1 MARIPQ
7 EQIDWIKQ
15 EVSLAGL
22 AERQGIELK
31 RHGADLIG
39 LCPFHDDKNPSLVIS
54 PEKNLW
60 HCLGACQTG
69 GSVIDWVM
77 KRDRVSFRHAVELL
91 RGEAPGV
98 VPVES
103 ARKPAAGKDQNLS
116 PLAADKDDQA
126 LLRQVIEH
134 YHETLMQSPEVLAYL
149 EQRGLNNPE
158 LIEQFRLGFANRT
171 LAYRLAG
178 KKSKAGREVRGQL
191 QKVGLL
197 RQSGHEHFNGSLI
210 IPVLDAEGNVLEVYG
225 RKITTGL
232 RKGTPLHLYL
242 PGPHRGVWNVEALA
256 EHDEIILCESLIDA
270 LSFWNAGY
278 QNVTASYGVEG
289 FTAEHLEAFKTHGIK
304 RVLIA
309 YDQDEAGERAAG
321 KLADKLLAGGLEA
334 YRIHFPKGM
343 DANEYALKV
352 QPAGKGLGVV
362 IRAAKWLGK
371 GEPPAPAES
380 TGMPASDDTLVINAQ
395 TGELLNAPQP
405 QPAQG
410 PSPPLAAGT
419 APTPQEP
426 PAPAASPVTPPS
438 APDLPIERNG
448 EEIRLTL
455 GDRQYRIRGLEKNLS
470 AAQMKINLLV
480 SRGEAFH
487 VDTLELYAARQRG
500 AFLKQAA
507 QELGL
512 AEDVLKR
519 DLGRILLK
527 LEQLQAEQIKA
538 AVEAKDEVVV
548 LSEEEQAEAL
558 ALLQSADL
566 IDRIQSDFER
576 CGLVGEQGNTLVG
589 YLACT
594 SRKLESPL
602 ALLIQSN
609 SAAGKSTLLNAVLAL
624 MPEEERVQYSALT
637 GQALYYLGESDL
649 KHKIL
654 AIAEEEGAGQ
664 AAYALKLLQSEGE
677 LSIAS
682 TGKDPATGRLQTE
695 EYRVEGPVML
705 ALTTTAVEIDAE
717 LLNRCLVLGVDEA
730 REQTRAIHQK
740 QRRRR
745 TLEGLKAKRTEQQ
758 VLTLHRNAQRL
769 LRPLVVIN
777 PWAESLGFLDHQ
789 TRTRRDHEKYLT
801 LIDAVALLHQYQ
813 RTVKTLELAGETVD
827 YIEVSPEDIRLA
839 NRLAHQ
845 VLGRTLDE
853 LPPQTRSLLNRIHEW
868 TETQC
873 RERQILQG
881 DFRFSRRQ
889 LREAFGGGDTQLKI
903 HLGRLVELE
912 YLLVH
917 RNGQRFE
924 YELRWD
930 GQGADGQA
938 FMMGL
943 IEPGEK
949 EKAGE
954 SGRYGAD
961 RSGVNGQRSGQ
972 EGKQSGSG
980 RPLVGGVSGSGR
992 SGETGVETKP
1002 GKGSGESAG
1011 HNGENARIG
1020 DGENDLVVSYPTTT
1034 AEPASPA
1041 VAGGLN

>member
-1 MARIPQ
+1 
-7 EQIDWIKQ
+7 
-15 EVSLAGL
+15 
-22 AERQGIELK
+22 
-31 RHGADLIG
+31 
-39 LCPFHDDKNPSLVIS
+39 
-54 PEKNLW
+54 
-60 HCLGACQTG
+60 
-69 GSVIDWVM
+69 
-77 KRDRVSFRHAVELL
+77 
-91 RGEAPGV
+91 
-98 VPVES
+98 
-103 ARKPAAGKDQNLS
+103 
-116 PLAADKDDQA
+116 
-126 LLRQVIEH
+126 
-134 YHETLMQSPEVLAYL
+134 MQK
-149 EQRGLNNPE
+149 
-158 LIEQFRLGFANRT
+158 I
-171 LAYRLAG
+171 
-178 KKSKAGREVRGQL
+178 
-191 QKVGLL
+191 GLL
-197 RQSGHEHFNGSLI
+197 RQSGHEHFNGSLV
-210 IPVLDAEGNVLEVYG
+210 IPVLDAEGHVLEIYG
-225 RKITTGL
+225 RKITMGL

-242 PGPHRGVWNVEALA
+242 PGPHKGVWNGQALA
-256 EHDEIILCESLIDA
+256 EYEEIILCESLIDA
-270 LSFWNAGY
+270 LSFWNVGY
-278 QNVTASYGVEG
+278 RNVTASYGVEG
-289 FTAEHLEAFKTHGIK
+289 FTAEHLEAFKAHRIK

-309 YDQDEAGERAAG
+309 YDQDEAGEKAAG
-321 KLADKLLAGGLEA
+321 KLAEKLLAEGLEA

-362 IRAAKWLGK
+362 IRSARWLGK
-371 GEPPAPAES
+371 GEPPTSAES
-380 TGMPASDDTLVINAQ
+380 SEMPAPDDALVIDPE
-395 TGELLNAPQP
+395 TGELLNGPAPQP
-405 QPAQG
+405 TEV
-410 PSPPLAAGT
+410 SHLPLAADPS
-419 APTPQEP
+419 PTSQEL
-426 PAPAASPVTPPS
+426 PAPAASPVTPPP

-512 AEDVLKR
+512 AEDILKR

-527 LEQLQAEQIKA
+527 LEQLQAEQIEA

-548 LSEEEQAEAL
+548 LSDEEQAEAL
-558 ALLQSADL
+558 ALLQSPDL
-566 IDRIQSDFER
+566 SERIQADFER

-664 AAYALKLLQSEGE
+664 AAEALKLLQSEGE

-730 REQTRAIHQK
+730 RKQTRAIHRR

-758 VLTLHRNAQRL
+758 VLKLHRNAQRL
-769 LRPLVVIN
+769 LRPLVVVN
-777 PWAESLGFLDHQ
+777 PWAEQLGFLDHQ

-813 RTVKTLELAGETVD
+813 RTVKTLELAGETVE
-827 YIEVSPEDIRLA
+827 YIEVAPDDITLA

-853 LPPQTRSLLNRIHEW
+853 LPPQTRGLLNRIHEW
-868 TETQC
+868 TDTQC

-889 LREAFGGGDTQLKI
+889 LREAFGGGDTQLKV

-930 GQGADGQA
+930 GQGADGQT
-938 FMMGL
+938 
-943 IEPGEK
+943 
-949 EKAGE
+949 
-954 SGRYGAD
+954 D
-961 RSGVNGQRSGQ
+961 RGVD
-972 EGKQSGSG
+972 
-980 RPLVGGVSGSGR
+980 PL
-992 SGETGVETKP
+992 
-1002 GKGSGESAG
+1002 
-1011 HNGENARIG
+1011 
-1020 DGENDLVVSYPTTT
+1020 
-1034 AEPASPA
+1034 
-1041 VAGGLN
+1041 